1 MRCAST
7 TTEAAGSQVRRRL
20 TAALLVAALM
30 GAGGTT
36 YAVWWALDLRDQ
48 GVAPSVSQL
57 GAALDEGNEI
67 LLVVA
72 VVDFLVM
79 VAALAVALHWARAS
93 RSHATRAPPREERV
107 GPAAVPHYV
116 SADTAPAKFAVARRV
131 IVAPAFLL
139 VYAVLCAALVPLLP
153 TLMSS
158 YGRLLS
164 ILTGVPAW
172 QVLGKGGSLSFR
184 PFLLALV
191 VLLSLFAVGSLT
203 QRLRLLAAAVA
214 LYSAAVLLVDVVLTW
229 AQGPLVPPF
238 SQVGGIATGL
248 VGLLAIVVTI
258 FLRYQ
263 LPPGIKVVSRRPT
276 SRRVVG
282 VLAVCCAVA
291 IVLIGAFSLG
301 RARYFDDFHI
311 RFVGGLD
318 SELVLFL
325 LGMVVLLSVVSIMD
339 RASKPAEGPW
349 LSVAFIIPAFN
360 EAHEIGATIAAIDV
374 ATGRYGLPCKLYVVD
389 NGSSDGTV
397 DSARCALR
405 ECAHLRGRVLSCPI
419 PGKSHALNHGLK
431 HITEDIVVRIDAD
444 TLVEPSVLENLVPW
458 FWDPSIGGVGGM
470 PLPKRS
476 APRWLYP
483 LRIIEVYY
491 GVLFLRVA
499 QGAADAVLVMPGL
512 IAAYRREL
520 LLELGGF
527 GEGFNGEDADVT
539 VRIGRLG
546 YRIVTD
552 PAVRVHTEVPETI
565 RQLRE
570 QRQRWSRGL
579 FHMAGRNMS
588 SIWMRQGPRA
598 LWNLP
603 WSIFNASR
611 RSMMIPVLVCALTV
625 EVLAPTVF
633 ALREVSVVAG
643 FLVGLQL
650 IVISLL
656 LIAHRK
662 LTVIPFVPAYL
673 VFRMFRAYIA
683 FETVLTLRLRDGAA
697 DDRRAVEGNG
707 HPPRTPIAS
716 RAGLSANQL
725 APMRASLAAF
735 VEDVLASIPE
745 RDLRRWGEL
754 YVRGLI
760 LEGTPK
766 SIAGVAGRL
775 AHGDERGLAW
785 LLHRGTWPSEPVRAR
800 LAARITE
807 ALHPVAWIVDEIGI
821 PTVEAG
827 VVGAARQ
834 YSRDLGGIAHCQI
847 AVTVSLAGEAASC
860 PVDWRLLLP
869 AADGG
874 EPAPGRRWRLAL
886 DMLDELRRW
895 GYAGPLVC
903 AGPGYGDT
911 PQFREGLER
920 RGLRY
925 LVEVKPAMKARY
937 APGAPRLPLR
947 ELALSTGSRGARLVA
962 WRVGL
967 SEEPSRFLVVRVDGS
982 RVVEAARPGAARP
995 PLLALCQWPED
1006 AREPV
1011 RYWLSN
1017 LPVETGIERLV
1028 RIAGLRGRVEQHGR
1042 EMHDGLGLAD
1052 ARPTSVD
1059 GWHRHVTLLSVA
1071 WAFLLIERAR
1081 AEGARRRRLMVG
1093 TRTREAT
1100 LGTERR
1106 QESDEVVWTLRKDG
1120 VA

>member
-1 MRCAST
+1 
-7 TTEAAGSQVRRRL
+7 VRRRL
-20 TAALLVAALM
+20 SAALLVAALTGAAGM
-30 GAGGTT
+30 G
-36 YAVWWALDLRDQ
+36 YAVWWTLDPRD
-48 GVAPSVSQL
+48 GV
-57 GAALDEGNEI
+57 
-67 LLVVA
+67 LLVA
-72 VVDFLVM
+72 AGADFLVM
-79 VAALAVALHWARAS
+79 LVALAVALQSAWAS
-93 RSHATRAPPREERV
+93 RGRAPPALAPPGRT
-107 GPAAVPHYV
+107 GPVPHYV

-139 VYAVLCAALVPLLP
+139 MYAAICAAIVPLLP
-153 TLMSS
+153 ELMRA
-158 YGRLLS
+158 YGRLLAAV
-164 ILTGVPAW
+164 TGVPAW

-191 VLLSLFAVGSLT
+191 VLLSLFAIGT
-203 QRLRLLAAAVA
+203 PRQRLKLLAAAVA
-214 LYSAAVLLVDVVLTW
+214 LYSAAVLFIDVVLTL

-248 VGLLAIVVTI
+248 VGLLAIIVTI

-263 LPPGIKVVSRRPT
+263 LPPGIRVVSRRPT
-276 SRRVVG
+276 SRRVVA
-282 VLAVCCAVA
+282 VLAVCGAVA
-291 IVLIGAFSLG
+291 IVVIGAFSLS
-301 RARYFDDFHI
+301 RSRYFDDFHI

-325 LGMVVLLSVVSIMD
+325 LGMVVLLSAVSVMD
-339 RASKPAEGPW
+339 RASKPVEGPW

-389 NGSSDGTV
+389 NGSSDDTV
-397 DSARCALR
+397 ESASRALR
-405 ECAHLRGRVLSCPI
+405 ECAHLKGRVLSCPI

-458 FWDPSIGGVGGM
+458 FWDPSIGGVGGL

-491 GVLFLRVA
+491 GVMFLRVA

-520 LLELGGF
+520 LMELGGF

-552 PAVRVHTEVPETI
+552 PAVRVYTEVPETI

-598 LWNLP
+598 IWNLP

-625 EVLAPTVF
+625 ELLEPTVF

-650 IVISLL
+650 IVISIL

-662 LTVIPFVPAYL
+662 LAVIPFVPAYL

-683 FETVLTLRLRDGAA
+683 FETVLTLRLRESGADA
-697 DDRRAVEGNG
+697 RPAVNGNG
-707 HPPRTPIAS
+707 RLPRPAMAP
-716 RAGLSANQL
+716 RVGLSANEL
-725 APMRASLAAF
+725 APLRAPLAAF
-735 VEDVLASIPE
+735 ADDMLASIPE
-745 RDLRRWGEL
+745 HDLRRWGEL

-760 LEGTPK
+760 SEETPK
-766 SIAGVAGRL
+766 SIAGIAQRL
-775 AHGDERGLAW
+775 AHGDRRGLER
-785 LLHRGTWPSEPVRAR
+785 LLHRATWPCEPVRAR
-800 LAARITE
+800 VAARVTD
-807 ALHPVAWIVDEIGI
+807 ALRPAAWLVGEIGI
-821 PTVEAG
+821 PAAEGGAVA
-827 VVGAARQ
+827 AARQ
-834 YSRDLGGIAHCQI
+834 YSGDLGAVAHCQV
-847 AVTVSLAGEAASC
+847 AVTVSVASEGANC

-869 AADGG
+869 AAQQG
-874 EPAPGRRWRLAL
+874 EPVPRRRWRLAL

-895 GYAGPLVC
+895 GHAAPLVC
-903 AGPGYGDT
+903 AGPGCADT

-925 LVEVKPAMKARY
+925 LVEVKPAMRVRPG
-937 APGAPRLPLR
+937 PGAPRLPLR
-947 ELALSTGSRGARLVA
+947 ELALATGVRHARHLA
-962 WRVGL
+962 WREGV
-967 SEEPSRFLVVRVDGS
+967 SQEISRFLLLHVDGS
-982 RVVEAARPGAARP
+982 RIVEPGRPGAGRP
-995 PLLALCQWPED
+995 PLLALCHWPED

-1011 RYWLSN
+1011 RYWVSN
-1017 LPVETGIERLV
+1017 LPVETSIERL
-1028 RIAGLRGRVEQHGR
+1028 AQLAALRGRAERHRRVMQ
-1042 EMHDGLGLAD
+1042 DGLGLAD
-1052 ARPTSVD
+1052 ARPMSVD
-1059 GWHRHVTLLSVA
+1059 GWHRHVTLVSVA
-1071 WAFLLIERAR
+1071 WAFLLIERTR
-1081 AEGARRRRLMVG
+1081 AEAARRRRRIVRI
-1093 TRTREAT
+1093 RTPGIT
-1100 LGTERR
+1100 LGTES
-1106 QESDEVVWTLRKDG
+1106 ESGSDEVVWTLRKDG

>member
-1 MRCAST
+1 VS
-7 TTEAAGSQVRRRL
+7 RRL
-20 TAALLVAALM
+20 RAALLVAALTGAAGM
-30 GAGGTT
+30 G
-36 YAVWWALDLRDQ
+36 YAVWWTLDPRN
-48 GVAPSVSQL
+48 GVLLIAA
-57 GAALDEGNEI
+57 GA
-67 LLVVA
+67 
-72 VVDFLVM
+72 DFLVM
-79 VAALAVALHWARAS
+79 LAALAVALQSAWAS
-93 RSHATRAPPREERV
+93 RGRAPPAPPPGRT
-107 GPAAVPHYV
+107 GPVPHYV

-131 IVAPAFLL
+131 IVAPVFLL
-139 VYAVLCAALVPLLP
+139 IYAAICAAIVPLLP
-153 TLMSS
+153 ELMRG
-158 YGRLLS
+158 YGRLLAAV
-164 ILTGVPAW
+164 TGVPAW

-191 VLLSLFAVGSLT
+191 VLLSLFAIGT
-203 QRLRLLAAAVA
+203 PRQRLKLLAAAVA
-214 LYSAAVLLVDVVLTW
+214 LYSAAVLFVDVVLTL

-248 VGLLAIVVTI
+248 LGLLAIIVTI

-276 SRRVVG
+276 SRRVVA
-282 VLAVCCAVA
+282 VLAVCGAVA
-291 IVLIGAFSLG
+291 IVVIGAFSLS
-301 RARYFDDFHI
+301 RSRYFDDFHI

-325 LGMVVLLSVVSIMD
+325 LGMVVLLSAVSVMD
-339 RASKPAEGPW
+339 RASKPVEGPW

-360 EAHEIGATIAAIDV
+360 EAHEIGDTIAAIDV
-374 ATGRYGLPCKLYVVD
+374 ATGRYGLPCRLYVVD

-397 DSARCALR
+397 ESATRALR
-405 ECAHLRGRVLSCPI
+405 ECAHLKGRVLKCPI

-458 FWDPSIGGVGGM
+458 FWDPSIGGVGGL

-491 GVLFLRVA
+491 GVMFLRVA

-520 LLELGGF
+520 LVELGGF

-552 PAVRVHTEVPETI
+552 PAVRVYTEVPETI

-625 EVLAPTVF
+625 ELLEPTVF

-650 IVISLL
+650 IVITIL
-656 LIAHRK
+656 LIGRRK
-662 LTVIPFVPAYL
+662 LAVIPFVPAYL

-683 FETVLTLRLRDGAA
+683 FETVLTLRLREGR
-697 DDRRAVEGNG
+697 DDPTAVEGNG
-707 HPPRTPIAS
+707 HRPPPAIAS
-716 RAGLSANQL
+716 RVGLSANEL
-725 APMRASLAAF
+725 APMRAPLAAF
-735 VEDVLASIPE
+735 AEDMLVSIPE

-766 SIAGVAGRL
+766 SVAGLARRL
-775 AHGDERGLAW
+775 AHGDQRGLDR
-785 LLHRGTWPSEPVRAR
+785 LLHGETWHWEPVRAR
-800 LAARITE
+800 LATRVIET
-807 ALHPVAWIVDEIGI
+807 LHPAAWIVGEIGI
-821 PTVEAG
+821 PTADAG
-827 VVGAARQ
+827 ALGAARQ
-834 YSRDLGGIAHCQI
+834 YSVDLANVAQCQVALTASI
-847 AVTVSLAGEAASC
+847 AVEGASC

-869 AADGG
+869 ADHDGAV
-874 EPAPGRRWRLAL
+874 APRRRWRLAL

-895 GYAGPLVC
+895 GHAAPLVC
-903 AGPGYGDT
+903 AGAGCGDT

-925 LVEVKPAMKARY
+925 LVEVKPAMRVRPGRG
-937 APGAPRLPLR
+937 APGLPLR
-947 ELALSTGSRGARLVA
+947 ELALATGVRRARHVA
-962 WRVGL
+962 WH
-967 SEEPSRFLVVRVDGS
+967 EEISRFLLLRVDGS
-982 RVVEAARPGAARP
+982 GPAQAGRAGAERP
-995 PLLALCQWPED
+995 PLLALCQWPHD
-1006 AREPV
+1006 AREPT
-1011 RYWLSN
+1011 RYWVSN

-1028 RIAGLRGRVEQHGR
+1028 RLAGLRGSVEQQRR
-1042 EMHDGLGLAD
+1042 ELQEGLGLAD
-1052 ARPTSVD
+1052 ARPASVD
-1059 GWHRHVTLLSVA
+1059 GWHRHVTLVSVA
-1071 WAFLLIERAR
+1071 WAFLVIERAR
-1081 AEGARRRRLMVG
+1081 AEAAGRRRRIVRI
-1093 TRTREAT
+1093 RTARIPRAT
-1100 LGTERR
+1100 PSQRG
-1106 QESDEVVWTLRKDG
+1106 SKEVPWTLRKDG